1 VRAPSSPPKG
11 VCGLSTAAL
20 RATPAPPGSARGVE
34 ASLPAL
40 DTEIIDLYQAHWPD
54 PRTPFEETAT
64 ALATLV
70 TGGKIGHVGVS
81 NFDVGQMAR
90 FGSVL
95 QVETLQPPYSLF
107 QRGIEAEVIPYT
119 EVNGI
124 GVLVY

>member
-1 VRAPSSPPKG
+1 M
-11 VCGLSTAAL
+11 
-20 RATPAPPGSARGVE
+20 
-34 ASLPAL
+34 
-40 DTEIIDLYQAHWPD
+40 
-54 PRTPFEETAT
+54 
-64 ALATLV
+64 

-81 NFDVGQMAR
+81 NFGVGQMAR

-124 GVLVY
+124 GVLV

>member
-1 VRAPSSPPKG
+1 

-20 RATPAPPGSARGVE
+20 RATRAPPGSARGVE

-64 ALATLV
+64 ALATL
-70 TGGKIGHVGVS
+70 GHVGVS